1 MRLLRSTTLRQS
13 VTYGECLLRRYIC
26 QIVDLLLLCRD
37 VPLRDFQAKF
47 GTDSGNWLYNVLRG
61 VEYAEVAAKTD
72 VKSMLSSKNFKP
84 SLRAWDEVVRV
95 VSTNQ

>member
-1 MRLLRSTTLRQS
+1 MRP
-13 VTYGECLLRRYIC
+13 
-26 QIVDLLLLCRD
+26 RD

-61 VEYAEVAAKTD
+61 VEFGEVAAKTD

-84 SLRAWDEVVRV
+84 SLRTWEEIVSAFFRRITTPASLIITFCRLTGYASLRQIYMRV
-95 VSTNQ
+95 